1 MICITV
7 GLARTAPR
15 SQFVDP
21 PDGNEVVIMTVQLI
35 EISADVADR
44 LQVLTTPTACQVD
57 DARMIIIDL
66 LGSEPSWPLAVLVD
80 RVCTAYE
87 AHAGERLMVDLRDR
101 EGLADDD
108 LRDELALKHVRW
120 VRATRMALRELTDS
134 EDVVWSLPSDDP
146 DAVDHPE
153 VEVLMSGAEPRAIR
167 IYVGEPLPDGS
178 VSLR

>member
-1 MICITV
+1 
-7 GLARTAPR
+7 
-15 SQFVDP
+15 
-21 PDGNEVVIMTVQLI
+21 MTVQLI
-35 EISADVADR
+35 EITEDVADR
-44 LQVLTTPTACQVD
+44 LQILTTPAACQVG

-80 RVCTAYE
+80 RVCMAYE

-101 EGLADDD
+101 EGLADD

-120 VRATRMALRELTDS
+120 VRATRLALRELTDS
-134 EDVVWSLPSDDP
+134 GDVVWSMPSDDP

>member
-1 MICITV
+1 
-7 GLARTAPR
+7 
-15 SQFVDP
+15 
-21 PDGNEVVIMTVQLI
+21 MTVQLI
-35 EISADVADR
+35 EITEAVADR
-44 LQVLTTPTACQVD
+44 LEVLTTPTSCQVG

-66 LGSEPSWPLAVLVD
+66 LGSGPSWPLSVLLD

-87 AHAGERLMVDLRDR
+87 APAGERLMVDLRDR

-108 LRDELALKHVRW
+108 LRDEPALKHVRW
-120 VRATRMALRELTDS
+120 VRATRLALRQLTVGG
-134 EDVVWSLPSDDP
+134 EVVWSLPSDDP
-146 DAVDHPE
+146 DEADHPE